1 MAIRKRGD
9 RYQVR
14 VRLGSGRRIER
25 TLPAGAKRTDALA
38 VEAEIRR
45 RHLDAL
51 AGRDA
56 DRLIEEALQRWEPAA
71 RLMKSYRKDL
81 QYRIKVLREEYTA
94 GRRLDEIP
102 DVAEQLK
109 AAGLKAGAAPATIN
123 RYLSILR
130 RLGNLAVRWGWTDRP
145 LGQRVELLA
154 GEVQRHRYL
163 TGAEVDALVTAC
175 TDPEAA
181 DLILFAALT
190 GLRRSEILRLTPDM
204 IRDGHALLDAQTKS
218 GKPRAVPLPPQA
230 ARIAQ
235 ERLPWSVT
243 AKTLRSAFEAA
254 RKAAGLPDVRFHD
267 LRHTYASWLAQDG
280 ASMAMIR
287 DLLGHASVQTTSR
300 YAHLGRRDLIEAT
313 RRVGDRLGSE
323 TKRRKSA

>member
-1 MAIRKRGD
+1 MSIRKRGD

-56 DRLIEEALQRWEPAA
+56 ERLIEEALQRWEPAA
-71 RLMKSYRKDL
+71 RLMKSYEKDL

-102 DVAEQLK
+102 DVAEKLK

-145 LGQRVELLA
+145 LGQRVDLLP
-154 GEVQRHRYL
+154 GEAQRHRYL
-163 TGAEVDALVTAC
+163 TGTEVDALVKAC
-175 TDPEAA
+175 DPEAG
-181 DLILFAALT
+181 DLILFAAMT

-204 IRDGHALLDAQTKS
+204 IRDGHVLLDAKTKS

-243 AKTLRSAFEAA
+243 AKTLRTAFEAA
-254 RKAAGLPDVRFHD
+254 RAAAGLPDVRFHD

-313 RRVGDRLGSE
+313 RRVGDRLGSVQ
-323 TKRRKSA
+323 KQRKSA